1 MVYLN
6 HEQPIEKGVNRWSHR
21 YTYISEMQIC
31 FEYKHTSLAVFNF
44 TNRFMTDWNTQE
56 LPDPIDLII
65 VCLGYISRRNV
76 QTPGQP
82 IMIFVDTI
90 LQG

>member
-1 MVYLN
+1 
-6 HEQPIEKGVNRWSHR
+6 
-21 YTYISEMQIC
+21 
-31 FEYKHTSLAVFNF
+31 
-44 TNRFMTDWNTQE
+44 MTDWNTQE

-90 LQG
+90 FQG

>member
-1 MVYLN
+1 MISPLYIYFWNADLLWVQTHQFGGVY
-6 HEQPIEKGVNRWSHR
+6 
-21 YTYISEMQIC
+21 
-31 FEYKHTSLAVFNF
+31 F

-56 LPDPIDLII
+56 LPDTIDLII
-65 VCLGYISRRNV
+65 VCLEYITRRNV

-90 LQG
+90 FQG